1 MKLSAAEKQK
11 ILVTLIIV
19 TFSIILYHIFNNIR
33 SFLGW
38 LNIMYQNAL
47 SPLVVAFFIAFILNL
62 PMAFIEKQLMK
73 FTKLS
78 QSKRRAISIIGTIVF
93 FLFVVYVMLRF
104 AIPQLTDSV
113 NSLVKNIDLYVA
125 TVRNWLT
132 TTFVEY
138 DIQLPQIVIDK
149 ITEIFNEI
157 VNFVS
162 RGIGMFA
169 EGVYSWLT
177 GTLSSV
183 MGFIVSFA
191 ISLYML
197 VEKEKIMAAM
207 KRLLFAIAN
216 RQISERI
223 LWVLEILNRS
233 FSNFFRG
240 QLIEG
245 VILAAL
251 AIVTMKIF
259 NFPYAVLIGTIVGFT
274 NIIPMFGAFLGGA
287 IGFVIIFMT
296 SPVQALW
303 FALFVVVLQQIES
316 NIIYPRV
323 VGGAIG
329 LSGFWIFVAVTVG
342 GGLGGLPGILL
353 GIPVFTTL
361 QVILKEF
368 TEKRLNHKEGKI
380 I

>member
-38 LNIMYQNAL
+38 LYIMYQNAL
-47 SPLVVAFFIAFILNL
+47 SPLVVAFFIAFIMNL

-113 NSLVKNIDLYVA
+113 NSLVKNIDLYVV
-125 TVRNWLT
+125 TVRNWLS

-207 KRLLFAIAN
+207 KRLLFAVTS
-216 RQISERI
+216 RQVSERV

-323 VGGAIG
+323 VGSAIG

-353 GIPVFTTL
+353 GIPIFTTL

-368 TEKRLNHKEGKI
+368 TEKRLNHKEGKMI
-380 I
+380 